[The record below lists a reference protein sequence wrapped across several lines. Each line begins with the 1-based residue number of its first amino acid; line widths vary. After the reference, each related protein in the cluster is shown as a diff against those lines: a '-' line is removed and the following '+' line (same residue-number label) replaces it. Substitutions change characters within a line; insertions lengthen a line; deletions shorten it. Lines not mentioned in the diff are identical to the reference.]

1 MTELTAKQPQLSAEP
16 TPFLGTIPKQLPCN
30 SPQSSSR
37 MKKIWSIASAL
48 SGNIVRT
55 RGNSA
60 GGAVYL
66 TFDDGPHPEHTAR
79 LLDLL
84 AKFDAK
90 GSFFM
95 VGKTVAQAPDL
106 VRRMLAEG
114 HTIGNHSMTHPKM
127 RTLGAA
133 AQRREIEAADAV
145 LERQDGRRRH
155 PYRPPNGAVTLP
167 MMTYSLWHRQP
178 LVLWTIDSLDYKLA
192 ADQVIDR
199 LTSVTPPRPGDVILF
214 HDDGACAGRA
224 LEALLPVWKQAG
236 LSFAAVS

>member
-1 MTELTAKQPQLSAEP
+1 
-16 TPFLGTIPKQLPCN
+16 
-30 SPQSSSR
+30 

-55 RGNSA
+55 RGSSA

-66 TFDDGPHPEHTAR
+66 TFDDGPHPEHTAG

-127 RTLGAA
+127 RGLPGSV
-133 AQRREIEAADAV
+133 QRAEIDQADAV
-145 LERQDGRRRH
+145 LERIDGQRRH
-155 PYRPPNGAVTLP
+155 MYRPPNGAVTLP
-167 MMTYSLWHRQP
+167 MMGTSLWRRQP
-178 LVLWTIDSLDYKLA
+178 LVLWTIDSLDYKLQ
-192 ADQVIDR
+192 ADQVIER
-199 LTSVTPPRPGDVILF
+199 LTKVTPPAPGDVILF
-214 HDDGACAGRA
+214 HDDGVCAGRA
-224 LEALLPVWKQAG
+224 LAALLPMWKQAG
-236 LSFAAVS
+236 LTFAAVS